1 MPKAVVIKANT
12 AAIITNTTT
21 APPILLKSKAI
32 PLTTAAA
39 VLAIAIVARF
49 PTFIVDD
56 VVFTVIFFV
65 FKSIFFLI

>member
-56 VVFTVIFFV
+56 VALTVAFFIFENI
-65 FKSIFFLI
+65 SFFI